1 MVHNGHRYTN
11 FNWFMPTCR
20 VLPTYKVLR
29 GQTSVGLYFSADWC
43 APCAGFT
50 PILTTFYKKRKKLG
64 PERSPFEVVLVS
76 RCKTK
81 ANTEQ
86 YFSNM
91 PWTAMAH
98 KDSMGSRGRELMV
111 KFGVVAIP
119 ALVLLD
125 GMGAVTCRDGQQR
138 VIEDPTGLQFP
149 WRGDTSLPPDPRLKP
164 RRTKPHGMPPSFSA
178 PQWPVPT

>member
-1 MVHNGHRYTN
+1 MLSVHNGHGHTYFDR
-11 FNWFMPTCR
+11 FMPTCR
-20 VLPTYKVLR
+20 VLPTCEVLR

-43 APCAGFT
+43 APT

-91 PWTAMAH
+91 P
-98 KDSMGSRGRELMV
+98 
-111 KFGVVAIP
+111 
-119 ALVLLD
+119 
-125 GMGAVTCRDGQQR
+125 
-138 VIEDPTGLQFP
+138 
-149 WRGDTSLPPDPRLKP
+149 
-164 RRTKPHGMPPSFSA
+164 
-178 PQWPVPT
+178 

>member
-1 MVHNGHRYTN
+1 MLSVHNGHGHTN
-11 FNWFMPTCR
+11 FDRFMPTCR
-20 VLPTYKVLR
+20 VLLTCEVLR
-29 GQTSVGLYFSADWC
+29 GQTSVGLYFSANWC

-64 PERSPFEVVLVS
+64 PERSPFEAVIAS

-86 YFSNM
+86 YYSNM

-98 KDSMGSRGRELMV
+98 KDSMGSRGQELMA
-111 KFGVVAIP
+111 KFGGVTIP

-125 GMGAVTCRDGQQR
+125 GMGVVTCRDG
-138 VIEDPTGLQFP
+138 
-149 WRGDTSLPPDPRLKP
+149 
-164 RRTKPHGMPPSFSA
+164 
-178 PQWPVPT
+178 

>member
-1 MVHNGHRYTN
+1 MAPWSDILGPVLSVHDGHGHTN
-11 FNWFMPTCR
+11 FDRFMPTCR
-20 VLPTYKVLR
+20 VLPTCEVLR

-50 PILTTFYKKRKKLG
+50 PILNTFYKKRKKLG

-81 ANTEQ
+81 ANTKQ

-98 KDSMGSRGRELMV
+98 KDSMGSRGQELMA
-111 KFGVVAIP
+111 KFGVVTIP

-125 GMGAVTCRDGQQR
+125 GMGAVTCRDGQQW
-138 VIEDPTGLQFP
+138 VIENPTGLQFP
-149 WRGDTSLPPDPRLKP
+149 WKGDTSLPPNP
-164 RRTKPHGMPPSFSA
+164 
-178 PQWPVPT
+178 